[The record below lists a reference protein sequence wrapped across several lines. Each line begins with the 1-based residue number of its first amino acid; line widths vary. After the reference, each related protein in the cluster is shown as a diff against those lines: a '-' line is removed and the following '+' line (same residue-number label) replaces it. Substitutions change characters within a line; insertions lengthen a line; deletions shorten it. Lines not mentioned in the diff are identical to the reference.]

1 MNAAGLRDS
10 QSLDKG
16 LVYLFVEYVSGA
28 TGAIATINR
37 STGISAV
44 TRTGVGTVDVVLN
57 EAAFSLFGASGEIRQ
72 VAFTNTNGCYVNQ
85 KTDNVATP
93 GTNLAKVTFEHRACA
108 GSSALADTTT
118 GDVVQYYIV
127 VGTLAP

>member
-1 MNAAGLRDS
+1 MNAASFRDS

-16 LVYLFVEYVSGA
+16 LVTMLVEYVSGA

-37 STGISAV
+37 QNGISAV

-57 EAAFSLFGASGEIRQ
+57 EAAFFLAGASGEIRQ
-72 VAFTNTNGCYVNQ
+72 VTFTVTNGCYINQ

-93 GTNLAKVTFEHRACA
+93 GTNLAKVTFELRA
-108 GSSALADTTT
+108 GSTAALADTTT
-118 GDVVQYYIV
+118 GDVVQFYIT